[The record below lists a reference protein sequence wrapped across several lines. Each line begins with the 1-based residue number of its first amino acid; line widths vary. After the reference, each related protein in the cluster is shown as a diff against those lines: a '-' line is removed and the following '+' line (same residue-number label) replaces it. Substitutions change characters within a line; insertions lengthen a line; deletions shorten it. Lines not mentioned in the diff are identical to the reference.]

1 MKAFQS
7 PKAMP
12 PPKRGSFQNPK
23 SSIKKQQI
31 VEKEN
36 KTPAAPEPPAQI
48 TMSMS
53 EFKNSNHIEIFG
65 KSNGS
70 LIDMMKMKKQ

>member
-1 MKAFQS
+1 
-7 PKAMP
+7 MP

-23 SSIKKQQI
+23 SSIKKQA
-31 VEKEN
+31 VVDKEN
-36 KTPAAPEPPAQI
+36 KTPIPELDAPI
-48 TMSMS
+48 TIPMS

-70 LIDMMKMKKQ
+70 LIDMMKMKK